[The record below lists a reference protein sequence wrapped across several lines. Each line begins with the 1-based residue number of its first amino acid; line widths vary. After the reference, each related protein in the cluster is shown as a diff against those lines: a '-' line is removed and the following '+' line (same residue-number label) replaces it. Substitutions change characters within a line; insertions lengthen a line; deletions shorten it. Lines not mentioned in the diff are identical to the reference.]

1 MKPFSIFVS
10 AELLMLLL
18 IIICPFLVTSL
29 RTGSYFANFKSSL
42 RIKASLTFQRFDSHV
57 TSKIL
62 KQRYRPTST
71 LASSISSS
79 PSTVVSPWVMSTYA
93 TAFEK
98 SCQRSPYRQHYSQL
112 WDIIRYE
119 SASSLSEDIRTS
131 ALLAN
136 AILSQCSLE
145 EAVIDHL
152 SNQLDTT
159 FFPSTQLRSVFHDVL
174 SNNRSIANALSS
186 DLIATAL
193 HDESIPNV
201 MSVLLFHKGFH
212 ALAAYRIANSLQ
224 NQGRFGLARHFQSI
238 ISRVFAADIHP
249 SCHIGPGCY
258 LSSGCDV
265 VIGET
270 ASIGSNCLLMHG
282 VTLGGTGKESGDRH
296 PKVGNHVFIGAQST
310 VLGNI
315 KIGDGCVINPCSV
328 VTKPVEADTRVGG
341 VPAKMVAN
349 TSTPYL
355 DHKIQFLNMLLKPTD
370 VSGNDELCCQLI
382 GELNGLK
389 QYISSCM
396 HSLT

>member
-1 MKPFSIFVS
+1 MLHSSSIPHF
-10 AELLMLLL
+10 LL
-18 IIICPFLVTSL
+18 IGVLILIIAHQHV
-29 RTGSYFANFKSSL
+29 GAL
-42 RIKASLTFQRFDSHV
+42 RIFHPRQLPKAATVEHKLSP
-57 TSKIL
+57 
-62 KQRYRPTST
+62 RPRLMRST
-71 LASSISSS
+71 TRLLSSN
-79 PSTVVSPWVMSTYA
+79 VSPWVMSTYA
-93 TAFEK
+93 TAFER
-98 SCQRSPYRQHYSQL
+98 SCQRSPYRQHYSLL
-112 WDIIRYE
+112 WDLIRYE

-159 FFPSTQLRSVFHDVL
+159 FFPSTQLRSLFHEVL
-174 SNNRSIANALSS
+174 SSNRSIANALSS

-193 HDESIPNV
+193 HDDSLPNL

-224 NQGRFGLARHFQSI
+224 NQDRSGLARHFQSI

-270 ASIGSNCLLMHG
+270 ASIGSHCVFMHG
-282 VTLGGTGKESGDRH
+282 ITLGGTGKESGDRH
-296 PKVGNHVFIGAQST
+296 PKVGNQVYVGAQST
-310 VLGNI
+310 ILGNI
-315 KIGDGCVINPCSV
+315 RIGDGSVVNPCSV
-328 VTKPVEADTRVGG
+328 VTKPVEPNTRVGG
-341 VPAKMVAN
+341 VPAKVISN
-349 TSTPYL
+349 ITTPYL
-355 DHKIQFLNMLLKPTD
+355 NHKVQFIEKLLMPTD
-370 VSGNDELCCQLI
+370 VSNMSQNDDLCCQLI

-389 QYISSCM
+389 HYISTCT
-396 HSLT
+396 HS